1 MKRLVLSALILFS
14 FVFSFYAADLTDS
27 ETAVIHKVLDA
38 RLQTRLYSNNDDA
51 ISFMKSYRQ
60 SIENDAAY
68 KACGEEAQFIVQ
80 NLLIIEQYNYM
91 YQKDMKSAELK
102 PFILGQYEKI
112 DSFQTQN
119 SNKSLSPWFYFS
131 SGDVINSSM
140 QFIPQSTAIK
150 LGLKEK
156 DEYDNAV
163 KANPKI
169 SFGYINKGLW
179 YYFAPGIGGG
189 SKSVGKKDFQQAVE
203 NAACDYEKFYA
214 RIYYSQALYDE
225 GKKAECA
232 SLLSECD
239 KILPQNIYI
248 PFVKKLNDNGYSL
261 FDYVI
266 NREKIEKKLGL

>member
-1 MKRLVLSALILFS
+1 MKRFFLSALVL
-14 FVFSFYAADLTDS
+14 FVFSFTFFATDLSDS
-27 ETAVIHKVLDA
+27 ETTVIHKVLNA

-68 KACGEEAQFIVQ
+68 KACGEEAQFVVQ
-80 NLLIIEQYNYM
+80 NMLIIEQYNYM
-91 YQKDMKSAELK
+91 YQKDMKSEELK
-102 PFILGQYEKI
+102 PLILEQYEKI
-112 DSFQTQN
+112 DSFQN
-119 SNKSLSPWFYFS
+119 NNAGKSFSPWFYFS

-189 SKSVGKKDFQQAVE
+189 SKTVGKNDFLKAVE
-203 NAACDYEKFYA
+203 NAVCDYEKFYA

-225 GKKAECA
+225 GKKSECSA
-232 SLLSECD
+232 LLSECE
-239 KILPQNIYI
+239 KILPKNVYT
-248 PFVKKLNDNGYSL
+248 PFIKKLNDNGYSL
-261 FDYVI
+261 FDYTI
-266 NREKIEKKLGL
+266 NREKIDKKLGL

>member
-1 MKRLVLSALILFS
+1 MKRFVLSALILF
-14 FVFSFYAADLTDS
+14 VFSTVIYAADLSAS

-38 RLQTRLYSNNDDA
+38 RLQTRLYSDVDDA
-51 ISFMKSYRQ
+51 ISFMKSYRK
-60 SIENDAAY
+60 SIESDAAY
-68 KACGEEAQFIVQ
+68 KACGEEAKLVVQ
-80 NLLIIEQYNYM
+80 NMLAIELYSYM

-102 PFILGQYEKI
+102 PFILDQYEKI
-112 DSFQTQN
+112 DSFQTKN
-119 SNKSLSPWFYFS
+119 SDKSFSPWFYFS

-189 SKSVGKKDFQQAVE
+189 SKTVGRDDFKNAVQ

-225 GKKAECA
+225 GKKSECA
-232 SLLSECD
+232 VLLNECES
-239 KILPQNIYI
+239 ILPKNVYT
-248 PFVKKLNDNGYSL
+248 PFIKKLNVNGYSL
-261 FDYVI
+261 LDYVI

>member
-1 MKRLVLSALILFS
+1 MKRFCLSALILFVLS
-14 FVFSFYAADLTDS
+14 AVIYAADLSDS

-38 RLQTRLYSNNDDA
+38 RLQTRLYSDVDDA
-51 ISFMKSYRQ
+51 INFMKSYRQ

-68 KACGEEAQFIVQ
+68 KACGEEAKLVVQ
-80 NLLIIEQYNYM
+80 NMIAIEQYSYM

-102 PFILGQYEKI
+102 PFILAQYEKI
-112 DSFQTQN
+112 DEHK
-119 SNKSLSPWFYFS
+119 NKYDGKTLSPWFYYS

-189 SKSVGKKDFQQAVE
+189 SKTVGRDDFQKAVE

-225 GKKAECA
+225 GKKSECA
-232 SLLSECD
+232 ALLSECES
-239 KILPQNIYI
+239 ILPKNVYT
-248 PFVKKLNDNGYSL
+248 PFIKKLNDNGYSL
-261 FDYVI
+261 LDYVT
-266 NREKIEKKLGL
+266 NREKIDKKLGL